1 MKNPISH
8 LTRDDV
14 LAAIGLQPQ
23 RGFVDLV
30 LPAMGL
36 FGGGMLLGAGLGML
50 LAPRS
55 GVEIRGA
62 LRDRVRALR
71 HRSRRA
77 HAWDPEL
84 RADLDAM
91 STDFD
96 GPAGAPSSTT
106 PTAPLESPV
115 P

>member
-1 MKNPISH
+1 MKNPISQ

-14 LAAIGLQPQ
+14 LAAIGLQPR
-23 RGFVDLV
+23 RGFTDLL

-55 GVEIRGA
+55 GAQIRGA
-62 LRDRVRALR
+62 MRDRVRNLR
-71 HRSRRA
+71 GRSRRA
-77 HAWDPEL
+77 RAWDTEL

-96 GPAGAPSSTT
+96 GPAGAPPSTNS
-106 PTAPLESPV
+106 TAPLESAIR
-115 P
+115 